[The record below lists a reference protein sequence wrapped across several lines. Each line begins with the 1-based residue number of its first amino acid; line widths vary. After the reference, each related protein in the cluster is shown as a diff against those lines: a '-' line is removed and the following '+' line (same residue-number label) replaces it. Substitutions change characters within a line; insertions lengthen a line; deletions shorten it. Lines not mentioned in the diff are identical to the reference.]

1 MKRKELEKL
10 TILQA
15 TTAMLKQAENEPMI
29 ESGYFRKELR
39 YEHEY
44 YARCKRF
51 DRILKVAIYLTKNL
65 AAGGRKPVYELF
77 LDYDAQDFLTYSF
90 MEKKWRT
97 AMLHNLPQQGFGI
110 SDAQISS
117 RDSAVIG
124 QYLHSKWEAIAS
136 IREFQEEIREKQL
149 LARHK
154 KETDPWDAAMALVP
168 PLPKD
173 WDRWV
178 SKVGV
183 EQNYMFYQ
191 YRRGGTKTGYC
202 SYCDRVVPIRKPKH
216 NMFTKCPR
224 CRKQVQ
230 FKAFGKMGRFRT
242 EKYVAYLMQPYS
254 GDFVIR
260 EFWAERS
267 YSKEKYR
274 NVKAFYHEYR
284 RAIFDADAKPVQTFY
299 WGLYKQRFL
308 RWIACRN
315 FNPDYYNAVDGR
327 IYGKTLP
334 YLAKTVLRRTGLPEY
349 LRIYKNIDPVQYLAV
364 LERTPKL
371 EQISKAGL
379 PRLTR
384 DCVRSQSHMRSILS
398 EGSTHGGLACL
409 LGINR
414 QELSRLRKN
423 NAGLEYLE
431 WLQLEKSTGTVITD
445 QTIRWMCKEEIRPKQ
460 LAFITD
466 RMHGEQIWHY
476 LTRQMQELN
485 LNSKR
490 VIELWQD
497 YLSMAARFGYD
508 TNDSIIYRVRKL
520 RQRHDELAARSKEM
534 ELVLRAGEI
543 LREYPHIVQ
552 NLCAIQNKFA
562 FADEQFQLQ
571 VPNTV
576 EDILAE
582 GQKLRHCI
590 ANSGTYWERI
600 ERRESYLLFV
610 RKVSAPE
617 TPYYTVEAEPNGTVR
632 QVRTKYNRQNDDIGE
647 VRAFLMEWQ
656 KQLAKRLTQKDRQ
669 LAADSHELRIK
680 ELVQLRSEKVTI
692 HTGDYAGRMLV
703 DVLTEDLMEAA

>member
-1 MKRKELEKL
+1 
-10 TILQA
+10 
-15 TTAMLKQAENEPMI
+15 
-29 ESGYFRKELR
+29 
-39 YEHEY
+39 
-44 YARCKRF
+44 
-51 DRILKVAIYLTKNL
+51 
-65 AAGGRKPVYELF
+65 
-77 LDYDAQDFLTYSF
+77 
-90 MEKKWRT
+90 
-97 AMLHNLPQQGFGI
+97 MLHNLYRFGDLFYNI
-110 SDAQISS
+110 RFSE
-117 RDSAVIG
+117 RDEKLICE
-124 QYLHSKWEAIAS
+124 YLGSKEEPYRA
-136 IREFQEEIREKQL
+136 IREFQSNIRERQL

-154 KETDPWDAAMALVP
+154 KETNPWDAAMALVP

-173 WDRWV
+173 WDKWV
-178 SKVGV
+178 GKVGV
-183 EQNYMFYQ
+183 VQNYMFYQ
-191 YRRGGTKTGYC
+191 YQRGGAKTGYC

>member
-1 MKRKELEKL
+1 
-10 TILQA
+10 
-15 TTAMLKQAENEPMI
+15 MLKQAEQEPMTQ
-29 ESGYFRKELR
+29 ER
-39 YEHEY
+39 YYKNKRVYVHDF
-44 YARCKRF
+44 YARCRRF
-51 DRILKVAIYLTKNL
+51 GAILKVAFYKTERL
-65 AAGGRKPVYELF
+65 AAGGRQPLYEVF
-77 LDYDAQDFLTYSF
+77 LNRKEQDFLTYAYA
-90 MEKKWRT
+90 EKSWRT
-97 AMLHNLPQQGFGI
+97 SMLHNLYRFGDLFYNI
-110 SDAQISS
+110 RFSE
-117 RDSAVIG
+117 RDEKLICE
-124 QYLHSKWEAIAS
+124 YLGSKEEPYRA
-136 IREFQEEIREKQL
+136 IREFQSNIRERQL

-154 KETDPWDAAMALVP
+154 KETNPWDAAMALVP

-173 WDRWV
+173 WDKWV
-178 SKVGV
+178 GKVGV
-183 EQNYMFYQ
+183 VQNYMFYQ
-191 YRRGGTKTGYC
+191 YQRGGAKTGYC

-242 EKYVAYLMQPYS
+242 EKYVAYLIQPYS

>member
-1 MKRKELEKL
+1 
-10 TILQA
+10 
-15 TTAMLKQAENEPMI
+15 MLKQAEQEPMTQ
-29 ESGYFRKELR
+29 ER
-39 YEHEY
+39 YYKNKRVYVHDF
-44 YARCKRF
+44 YARCRRF
-51 DRILKVAIYLTKNL
+51 GAILKVAFYKTERL
-65 AAGGRKPVYELF
+65 AAGGRQPLYEVF
-77 LDYDAQDFLTYSF
+77 LNRKEQDFLTYAYA
-90 MEKKWRT
+90 EKSWRT
-97 AMLHNLPQQGFGI
+97 SMLHNLYRFGDLFYNI
-110 SDAQISS
+110 RFSE
-117 RDSAVIG
+117 RDEKLICE
-124 QYLHSKWEAIAS
+124 YLGSKEEPYRA
-136 IREFQEEIREKQL
+136 IREFQSNIRERQL

-154 KETDPWDAAMALVP
+154 KETNPWDAAMALVP

-173 WDRWV
+173 WDKWV
-178 SKVGV
+178 GKVGV
-183 EQNYMFYQ
+183 VQNYMFYQ
-191 YRRGGTKTGYC
+191 YQRGGAKTGYC